1 MLPKGASRLQKG
13 ALRVTKR
20 SIIGYKKEHRLQKGA
35 GVLLLVTFRLQK
47 GSTNVTKRITDMTI
61 YLSIYLSIYR

>member
-35 GVLLLVTFRLQK
+35 GVLYSQK
-47 GSTNVTKRITDMTI
+47 QNGGRS
-61 YLSIYLSIYR
+61 